1 MPQPTDALLPLKPAD
16 LHILLALLG
25 EELHGYAIVQ
35 RVHDESGGQVE
46 LGLGSLYRLIARLTD
61 AGLIVPARPRK
72 AGGDDPRRRYY
83 RITPLGREV
92 AAQEA
97 RRLAGVVKLA
107 RSLRL
112 LEGTP

>member
-1 MPQPTDALLPLKPAD
+1 MPQPADALLPLKPAD

-25 EELHGYAIVQ
+25 EELHGYAIMQ
-35 RVHDESGGQVE
+35 RVRDVSEGQVE
-46 LGLGSLYRLIARLTD
+46 LELGSLYRLIARLTD
-61 AGLIVPARPRK
+61 AGLIAPARLRK
-72 AGGDDPRRRYY
+72 SDDPRRRYY
-83 RITPLGREV
+83 RVTPLGREV
-92 AAQEA
+92 AAREA